1 MYTELT
7 RQASSH
13 ESNMEYDTAVSRF
26 YTFFKDK
33 RTKAILSE
41 EYILAA
47 KTMQT
52 NLCTKESK
60 LANYL
65 RMNIKNCMDAHTSS
79 PAECNFKVIKKGK
92 KGVNAKMS
100 LNTSTRRIVTGK
112 YVL

>member
-7 RQASSH
+7 RQATSH
-13 ESNMEYDTAVSRF
+13 ESKMEYDIAVSRF

-33 RTKAILSE
+33 RTKAILSTE
-41 EYILAA
+41 CILAA

-65 RMNIKNCMDAHTSS
+65 RMHIKNCMDAHTSS
-79 PAECNFKVIKKGK
+79 PAECNFRVIKKGK

-100 LNTSTRRIVTGK
+100 LNTSTRRIVAGK
-112 YVL
+112 HDF